1 MAHIQRGDDRQYFAH
16 ELPGH
21 EISQGIEAAG
31 NSLFNAVNTGISIV
45 QKANESALAN
55 NQIDLSTKF
64 LAKNNEINTKYQA
77 DPANPEREEEL
88 KEAFDSLAAQYKV
101 NPIVEPQW
109 NEIKN
114 NVYNGYKTY
123 NAQWAQK
130 QQQTNATVNLKEG
143 YEKFINQASM
153 LGMNGASVDEVKLIY
168 ESGISA
174 LKKGATPQLGEVTVG
189 EALNTAS
196 QDYLASYLNGVIESN
211 PAMAIEMLDRQDIQN
226 DLRDANTINKLKQ
239 SARAKMLKQT
249 ELEAVDRAAGYIT
262 KNNDVFS
269 KALDGT
275 LTTIEAQ
282 EFLSDKNVDRN
293 MRKILSDMLGY
304 SSRED
309 YWVDTESG
317 ELHSIKSDKAK
328 EQMAEFAD
336 GNYQAYSTLTIGDKK
351 WQFVTAKGKLRQPT
365 PQEKEDIR
373 NELYLRGSQLLN
385 NVEGSSPQ
393 QSLRA
398 IAQYQSQIAQASY
411 FGLARSDYDKLM
423 NDFVLPATENIQED
437 AKKYNANTSSW
448 NPVSEKYGWEQIDK
462 YFNKIQKDLGEKAT
476 KADKALITKEKSLA
490 SVYYW
495 SALNNY
501 CSQNG
506 ISMQQLQNMDRHQT
520 AGLYK
525 KAATDAIQKAKTT
538 SQNPQLWFR
547 AANPQYVSQIRNL
560 LPDDNAN
567 DVITNV
573 AVAVMSNPNM
583 TDKDLGIIIYR
594 EVRNEYAKMRTSIQD
609 RIDATYAKPHETKE
623 LTYYADSYL
632 PQLGKEIGTKF
643 TVVNGGRYRPSNGK
657 YESYH
662 TKGEAIDVSMSEH
675 TNMTKEKF
683 IKAQLS
689 NPQVKKIGTSDPYI
703 LARFGSN
710 SKIVDERNF
719 DKKYGTNHV
728 NHAHITLNVDKS
740 QNKNVYK
747 IGNYT
752 VRVKG

>member
-16 ELPGH
+16 ELPGN
-21 EISQGIEAAG
+21 EVSRGIQAVG
-31 NSLFNAVNTGISIV
+31 DSLFSNINTGLSVV
-45 QKANESALAN
+45 QKANESTLAN

-77 DPANPEREEEL
+77 DPTNPAREEEM
-88 KEAFDSLAAQYKV
+88 KQAFDSLAEQYKV
-101 NPIVEPQW
+101 NPLVAPQW

-114 NVYNGYKTY
+114 NVYNGFRTY

-168 ESGISA
+168 ESGITA

-211 PAMAIEMLDRQDIQN
+211 PAMAIEMLDRKDIQN
-226 DLRDANTINKLKQ
+226 DLRDVNTINKLKQ

-249 ELEAVDRAAGYIT
+249 ELEAVDRVAGYIT

-309 YWVDTESG
+309 YWVDAESG
-317 ELHSIKSDKAK
+317 ELHSIKTDKAK

-336 GNYQAYSTLTIGDKK
+336 GAFQTYSTLTIGDKR
-351 WQFVTAKGKLRQPT
+351 WQFVTSKGKLRQPT

-385 NVEGSSPQ
+385 NVEGSTPQ

-411 FGLARSDYDKLM
+411 FGLARGDYDKLM
-423 NDFVLPATENIQED
+423 NDFVLPATQNIQED
-437 AKKYNANTSSW
+437 AKKYNANIHQW
-448 NPVSEKYGWEQIDK
+448 GYIDKFGYQQIDK
-462 YFNKIQKDLGEKAT
+462 YFNDFEKSLGSKPKQKEKEQIAR
-476 KADKALITKEKSLA
+476 EKSLA

-495 SALNNY
+495 SSLNNY

-506 ISMQQLQNMDRHQT
+506 ISMQQLQKMDRHET
-520 AGLYK
+520 ASIYK
-525 KAATDAIQKAKTT
+525 KAATDAIQKSKTT

-560 LPDDNAN
+560 LPNDNAN

-573 AVAVMSNPNM
+573 AVATMSNPNM
-583 TDKDLGIIIYR
+583 TDKDLGIIIDR
-594 EVRNEYAKMRTSIQD
+594 EVRNEYAKMRTQNKSLVFGGNTKYDEYINNYAMLNG
-609 RIDATYAKPHETKE
+609 IDPLLVKAVIKQESGFNPQARSNAGAGGLMQLMPATARSLGVKNVYDPKE
-623 LTYYADSYL
+623 NIAA
-632 PQLGKEIGTKF
+632 GTKYLANLLNKY
-643 TVVNGGRYRPSNGK
+643 NGNIP
-657 YESYH
+657 
-662 TKGEAIDVSMSEH
+662 
-675 TNMTKEKF
+675 
-683 IKAQLS
+683 
-689 NPQVKKIGTSDPYI
+689 
-703 LARFGSN
+703 LALAAYNAGSGN
-710 SKIVDERNF
+710 V
-719 DKKYGTNHV
+719 KKYGNKIPPFRET
-728 NHAHITLNVDKS
+728 
-740 QNKNVYK
+740 QNY
-747 IGNYT
+747 
-752 VRVKG
+752 VRNIMSTYNSIKRS

>member
-16 ELPGH
+16 ELPGN
-21 EISQGIEAAG
+21 EVSRGIKAVG
-31 NSLFNAVNTGISIV
+31 DSFINTVNTGMSIV
-45 QKANESALAN
+45 QKANESTLAN

-77 DPANPEREEEL
+77 DPTNPAREEEM
-88 KEAFDSLAAQYKV
+88 KQAFDSLADQYKV
-101 NPIVEPQW
+101 NPLVAPQW

-114 NVYNGYKTY
+114 NVYNGFRTY

-168 ESGISA
+168 ESGITA
-174 LKKGATPQLGEVTVG
+174 LKKGATPQLGEITVG

-211 PAMAIEMLDRQDIQN
+211 PAMAIEMLDRKDIQN
-226 DLRDANTINKLKQ
+226 DLRDVNTINKLKQ

-249 ELEAVDRAAGYIT
+249 ELEAVDRVAGYIT

-309 YWVDTESG
+309 YWVDAESG

-336 GNYQAYSTLTIGDKK
+336 GTFQTYSTLTIGNKR

-385 NVEGSSPQ
+385 NVEGSTPQ

-411 FGLARSDYDKLM
+411 FGLARGDYDKLM
-423 NDFVLPATENIQED
+423 NDFVLPATQNIQED
-437 AKKYNANTSSW
+437 AKKYNANIHQW
-448 NPVSEKYGWEQIDK
+448 GYIDKFGYQQIDK
-462 YFNKIQKDLGEKAT
+462 YFNDFEKSLGSKPKQKEKEQIAR
-476 KADKALITKEKSLA
+476 EKSLA

-495 SALNNY
+495 SSLNNY

-506 ISMQQLQNMDRHQT
+506 ISMQQLQKMDRHET
-520 AGLYK
+520 ASIYK
-525 KAATDAIQKAKTT
+525 KAATDAIQKSKTT

-560 LPDDNAN
+560 LPNDNAN

-573 AVAVMSNPNM
+573 AVAAMSNPNM
-583 TDKDLGIIIYR
+583 TDKDLGIIIDR
-594 EVRNEYAKMRTSIQD
+594 EVRNEYAKMRTQNKSLVFGGNTKYDEYINNYAMLNG
-609 RIDATYAKPHETKE
+609 IDPLLVKAVIKQESGFNPQARSSAGAGGLMQLMPATARG
-623 LTYYADSYL
+623 
-632 PQLGKEIGTKF
+632 LGVKNVYDPRENIAAGTKYLA
-643 TVVNGGRYRPSNGK
+643 NLIKK
-657 YESYH
+657 YD
-662 TKGEAIDVSMSEH
+662 GNV
-675 TNMTKEKF
+675 
-683 IKAQLS
+683 
-689 NPQVKKIGTSDPYI
+689 P
-703 LARFGSN
+703 LALAAYNAGSGN
-710 SKIVDERNF
+710 V
-719 DKKYGTNHV
+719 KKYGNKIPPFKET
-728 NHAHITLNVDKS
+728 
-740 QNKNVYK
+740 QNY
-747 IGNYT
+747 
-752 VRVKG
+752 VRNIMSTYNSIKRS